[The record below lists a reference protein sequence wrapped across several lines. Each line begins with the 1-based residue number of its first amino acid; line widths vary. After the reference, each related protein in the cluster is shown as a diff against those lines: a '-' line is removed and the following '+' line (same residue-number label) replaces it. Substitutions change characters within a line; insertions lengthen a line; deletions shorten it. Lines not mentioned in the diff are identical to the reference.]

1 MSTSSDLR
9 RIAVVTACMTQTG
22 VPTFAR
28 NEIAVS
34 PEEAENGAHYYLAEA
49 KLREDGYE
57 EPYVHF
63 AEGEGPAFLHD
74 AVRECL
80 RPTAAAA
87 TVEG

>member
-1 MSTSSDLR
+1 MSTSSDQR
-9 RIAVVTACMTQTG
+9 PIAIVTACMTRAG
-22 VPTFAR
+22 LPTFAR
-28 NEIAVS
+28 NEVAVS

-74 AVRECL
+74 AVRL
-80 RPTAAAA
+80 FLSLAPAAAI
-87 TVEG
+87 VEG